1 MLMRSESETPAQL
14 VSLFRREFELCGVQ
28 RGETVG
34 ILTENRARSDYAAA
48 FEAAAADHGASA
60 FTIDVPA
67 PMLSDLEG
75 LALPQ
80 LDALAS
86 TPVVTEALG
95 RCDLVVDLLHMLW
108 SEQQQQIRRAG
119 ARILLCHE
127 PVSVLARLFPTQDQR
142 LRVERAAEMLA
153 GAKTMR
159 VTSRAG
165 TDITYEVG
173 QYGRLVQYG
182 STDEPGRWDHFPS
195 TFVATVANDG
205 AASGVVVLSPR
216 DLVLPFTR
224 YISEP
229 VRIRVEKA
237 RVVSIEGGHDAALLR
252 QYMHAFDDERGYA
265 LSHIGWGLNER
276 ANWNALELGSG
287 GVGMDNRSMLGSVM
301 FALGPNTELGG
312 DNDTA
317 CHIDIPM
324 LDCSLELDGT
334 RIIDGGAVLTRD
346 LLPYGGQHSLAS
358 S

>member
-1 MLMRSESETPAQL
+1 MRSESDIPTRL
-14 VSLFRREFELCGVQ
+14 VGLFRRELELCGVQ
-28 RGETVG
+28 SGETVG

-48 FEAAAADHGASA
+48 FEAAAVDHGAHV

-67 PMLSDLEG
+67 PVLSELEG
-75 LALPQ
+75 IALPQ

-86 TPVVTEALG
+86 NPIVVDALG
-95 RCDLVVDLLHMLW
+95 GCDLVIDLLHMLW

-127 PVSVLARLFPTQDQR
+127 PVSVLSRLFPTRDQR
-142 LRVERAAEMLA
+142 RRVEHAAEMLA
-153 GAKTMR
+153 GARTMR
-159 VTSRAG
+159 ITSRSG
-165 TDITYEVG
+165 TDITYELG
-173 QYGRLVQYG
+173 QYGRLVQHG

-195 TFVATVANDG
+195 TFVAAVANDG
-205 AASGVVVLSPR
+205 AASGTVVLSPR
-216 DLVLPFTR
+216 DVLLPFNR

-229 VRIRVEKA
+229 VRVRVEKA
-237 RVVSIEGGHDAALLR
+237 RVVSIDGGHDAELLR
-252 QYMHAFDDERGYA
+252 QYMRAFDDDRGYA

-312 DNDTA
+312 DNDTS

-324 LDCSLELDGT
+324 RGCSLELDDT
-334 RIIDGGAVLTRD
+334 LIIDAGSVLSRD
-346 LLPYGGQHSLAS
+346 LLPPAVPAGTLEVT
-358 S
+358 